1 MSASDFRDI
10 VVKDDNGKA
19 ERLFRASVSAF
30 CSLTRPSR
38 REVSQLDDLTLPLFD
53 QVSVEARRYVA
64 AALSECAV
72 APAGLVAR
80 LADDRVDVAAPL
92 LIRSALL
99 ADIDLIGLI
108 GRHGLGHA
116 RAIARRPGLNPTILQ
131 LVRALEA
138 SAAANIEIAV
148 DASTSAEPATPDT
161 VSPPHEPGR
170 AGEEAS
176 HRLRTMMRTD
186 AATAR
191 GINIGVP
198 GDRAVFGKLRDTAF
212 TGNDAFFQ
220 TALADALGMTVEAI
234 RPLVS
239 TPGYSALLAALRALD
254 LGEEQAFMIT
264 VAIFPSQFPHPE
276 AIRMFVERY
285 RALDRETA
293 LERVR
298 GWKLEMVAHWIQRR
312 SAAGRTLRAS
322 LAANTTEPA
331 AERVRA
337 S

>member
-1 MSASDFRDI
+1 M
-10 VVKDDNGKA
+10 VNDDDKA

-64 AALSECAV
+64 AALSECAI
-72 APAGLVAR
+72 APAGLVTR

-92 LIRSALL
+92 LIRSSLL
-99 ADIDLIGLI
+99 ADVDLIGLI
-108 GRHGLGHA
+108 GRHGLSHA
-116 RAIARRPGLNPTILQ
+116 RAIARRPGLNPTITQ
-131 LVRALEA
+131 LIRALEA
-138 SAAANIEIAV
+138 TAAANTHDRSAS
-148 DASTSAEPATPDT
+148 DAAEVAAPKAASFPDE
-161 VSPPHEPGR
+161 SGR
-170 AGEEAS
+170 AAEEAR
-176 HRLRTMMRTD
+176 HRLRTMMRVD
-186 AATAR
+186 AAAAR
-191 GINIGVP
+191 GIDMLVP
-198 GDRAVFGKLRDTAF
+198 GDRGVFGKLRDTAF

-220 TALADALGMTVEAI
+220 TALADALGMTAEAI
-234 RPLVS
+234 RPLVN
-239 TPGYSALLAALRALD
+239 TPGYSTLLAALRAID

-264 VAIFPSQFPHPE
+264 AAIFPSQFPHPE

-322 LAANTTEPA
+322 FAAKDTDNGI
-331 AERVRA
+331 ERVRA

>member
-1 MSASDFRDI
+1 M
-10 VVKDDNGKA
+10 VKDDDGKA

-38 REVSQLDDLTLPLFD
+38 REVLQLDDLTLPLLD

-92 LIRSALL
+92 LIRSSLL
-99 ADIDLIGLI
+99 ADVDLIGLI
-108 GRHGLGHA
+108 GRHGLSHA
-116 RAIARRPGLNPTILQ
+116 RAIARRPSLNPTITQ
-131 LVRALEA
+131 LIRALEA
-138 SAAANIEIAV
+138 SAAADTDTPVASALVEAAV
-148 DASTSAEPATPDT
+148 PDT
-161 VSPPHEPGR
+161 AAQPQEPGR
-170 AGEEAS
+170 AAEEAR
-176 HRLRTMMRTD
+176 HRLRTLMRLD
-186 AATAR
+186 VAAAR
-191 GINIGVP
+191 GIDTGVP
-198 GDRAVFGKLRDTAF
+198 GDHTVFGKLRDTAF

-239 TPGYSALLAALRALD
+239 TPGYSSLLAALRALD

-264 VAIFPSQFPHPE
+264 AAIFPSQFPHPE
-276 AIRMFVERY
+276 AIRMFIERY

-322 LAANTTEPA
+322 LAANIGQPTTE
-331 AERVRA
+331 RIRA